1 MDGRKPLLEY
11 DALERTVEETDPIG
25 GCGMK
30 EGLKSL
36 TLLGHPKTGPR
47 RTLPTAKE
55 SQDLGRQRRYPVLGW
70 PSSCIW
76 KNFTPLTTMINLL
89 NLTDTTSAK
98 APACANCGGICGK
111 TSSRRKFVCTSA
123 TFGIAWRT
131 SRPCCW
137 ARPAP
142 EREPQPRRL
151 GV

>member
-11 DALERTVEETDPIG
+11 DALERTVEKTDPIG

-76 KNFTPLTTMINLL
+76 KNFTPLTTMINSLK
-89 NLTDTTSAK
+89 LTDRTQWILE
-98 APACANCGGICGK
+98 PRVGGVSDNGLY
-111 TSSRRKFVCTSA
+111 SVS
-123 TFGIAWRT
+123 
-131 SRPCCW
+131 
-137 ARPAP
+137 
-142 EREPQPRRL
+142 
-151 GV
+151 

>member
-11 DALERTVEETDPIG
+11 DALERTVEKTDPIG

-89 NLTDTTSAK
+89 NLTDTTPFSGEAEEWI
-98 APACANCGGICGK
+98 ALRIVFDAEQTS
-111 TSSRRKFVCTSA
+111 TSST
-123 TFGIAWRT
+123 
-131 SRPCCW
+131 P
-137 ARPAP
+137 ARHTDPK
-142 EREPQPRRL
+142 
-151 GV
+151 GG